1 MVELGFE
8 VLHLGPI
15 ELSAVKE
22 THSICA
28 IQMVDTSHMWP
39 LNTGNVANRTGKLNF
54 FLFYVHFII

>member
-1 MVELGFE
+1 MVELDFE

-22 THSICA
+22 TRSLCV

-39 LNTGNVANRTGKLNF
+39 LNAGNVASGTGKLN

>member
-1 MVELGFE
+1 MVELDFE

-22 THSICA
+22 TRSICV

-39 LNTGNVANRTGKLNF
+39 LNTGNVASGTGKLI